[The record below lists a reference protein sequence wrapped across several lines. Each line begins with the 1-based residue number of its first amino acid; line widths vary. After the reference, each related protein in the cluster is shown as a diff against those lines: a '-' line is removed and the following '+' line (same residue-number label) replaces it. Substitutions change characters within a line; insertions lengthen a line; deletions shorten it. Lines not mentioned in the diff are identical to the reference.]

1 MTGYTQEVSYD
12 YTNQS
17 CSGNRSDFNSGQNR
31 CGIVRIVQEEWTLK
45 HGVLKQ
51 YYKSQLLLSTPACSK
66 ACLDQMQTEQADFI
80 ELPMP
85 SEKNISADTENVSDS
100 IPAIRIKTKEGVSFE
115 VFSNVSTEVLK
126 YLIEVVIHAEWW

>member
-1 MTGYTQEVSYD
+1 MV
-12 YTNQS
+12 
-17 CSGNRSDFNSGQNR
+17 CS
-31 CGIVRIVQEEWTLK
+31 
-45 HGVLKQ
+45 KQ

-66 ACLDQMQTEQADFI
+66 SMLRSNADFI

-126 YLIEVVIHAEWW
+126 YLIEVVIHAE

>member
-1 MTGYTQEVSYD
+1 MTTQTSLVAEQVRL
-12 YTNQS
+12 QLWAEQVRV
-17 CSGNRSDFNSGQNR
+17 CKNRPRGMDVETWCAQNNITKANYYYR
-31 CGIVRIVQEEWTLK
+31 LRRVR
-45 HGVLKQ
+45 
-51 YYKSQLLLSTPACSK
+51 K

-126 YLIEVVIHAEWW
+126 YLIEVVIHAE

>member
-1 MTGYTQEVSYD
+1 MV
-12 YTNQS
+12 
-17 CSGNRSDFNSGQNR
+17 CS
-31 CGIVRIVQEEWTLK
+31 
-45 HGVLKQ
+45 KQ

-66 ACLDQMQTEQADFI
+66 SMLRSNADRTSRF
-80 ELPMP
+80 

-126 YLIEVVIHAEWW
+126 YLIEVVIHAE

>member
-1 MTGYTQEVSYD
+1 MKGHILSPISRHAFGSYLAD
-12 YTNQS
+12 PPKY
-17 CSGNRSDFNSGQNR
+17 
-31 CGIVRIVQEEWTLK
+31 IL
-45 HGVLKQ
+45 H
-51 YYKSQLLLSTPACSK
+51 P
-66 ACLDQMQTEQADFI
+66 QADFI

-126 YLIEVVIHAEWW
+126 YLIEVVIHAE

>member
-1 MTGYTQEVSYD
+1 MRGVVIMATQTSLIAQKTRIQEWAEQIRD
-12 YTNQS
+12 CQS
-17 CSGNRSDFNSGQNR
+17 RPKGMDVETWCAQNNITKANYYYR
-31 CGIVRIVQEEWTLK
+31 LRRVR
-45 HGVLKQ
+45 
-51 YYKSQLLLSTPACSK
+51 K

-126 YLIEVVIHAEWW
+126 YLIEVVIHAE

>member
-1 MTGYTQEVSYD
+1 MHVMTM
-12 YTNQS
+12 
-17 CSGNRSDFNSGQNR
+17 R
-31 CGIVRIVQEEWTLK
+31 
-45 HGVLKQ
+45 
-51 YYKSQLLLSTPACSK
+51 
-66 ACLDQMQTEQADFI
+66 EQADFI

-126 YLIEVVIHAEWW
+126 YLIEVVIHAE

>member
-1 MTGYTQEVSYD
+1 MDAQNHFVIDIST
-12 YTNQS
+12 TNDINDQKA
-17 CSGNRSDFNSGQNR
+17 NYYYRLR
-31 CGIVRIVQEEWTLK
+31 RVR
-45 HGVLKQ
+45 
-51 YYKSQLLLSTPACSK
+51 K

-126 YLIEVVIHAEWW
+126 YLIEVVIHAE

>member
-1 MTGYTQEVSYD
+1 MTTQTSLVAEQVRLQQWAEQVRD
-12 YTNQS
+12 
-17 CSGNRSDFNSGQNR
+17 CKNRPRGMDVETWCAQNNITKANYYYR
-31 CGIVRIVQEEWTLK
+31 LRRVR
-45 HGVLKQ
+45 
-51 YYKSQLLLSTPACSK
+51 K
-66 ACLDQMQTEQADFI
+66 ACVDQMQTEQADFI

-126 YLIEVVIHAEWW
+126 YLIEVVIHAE

>member
-1 MTGYTQEVSYD
+1 MRD
-12 YTNQS
+12 
-17 CSGNRSDFNSGQNR
+17 CKNRPRGMDVETWCAQNNITKANYYYR
-31 CGIVRIVQEEWTLK
+31 LRRVR
-45 HGVLKQ
+45 
-51 YYKSQLLLSTPACSK
+51 K
-66 ACLDQMQTEQADFI
+66 ACLDQLQTEQSDFI

-126 YLIEVVIHAEWW
+126 YLIEVVIHAE

>member
-1 MTGYTQEVSYD
+1 MV
-12 YTNQS
+12 
-17 CSGNRSDFNSGQNR
+17 CS
-31 CGIVRIVQEEWTLK
+31 
-45 HGVLKQ
+45 KQ
-51 YYKSQLLLSTPACSK
+51 YYKSQLLLST
-66 ACLDQMQTEQADFI
+66 CLDQMQTEQADFI

-126 YLIEVVIHAEWW
+126 YLIEVVIHAE